1 MRTLRFKF
9 TPEVQDML
17 TAFAQQHN
25 NEPLS
30 AYRAAWGAWMEKNR
44 EAIDSEV
51 KRLTGAGYQGDA
63 EDKMYKAARYYFRS
77 RTRNRKTRVTASP
90 DGETKT
96 TTRRYITVP
105 KTLLASMD
113 QHIATVKDNDD
124 FRPSAAFERFASM
137 HDLGEAMRSL
147 ESYGLEEPA
156 ARKKL
161 KHTYKN
167 RCFLLR
173 RKEAGSAT

>member
-9 TPEVQDML
+9 TPNIQDML
-17 TAFAQQHN
+17 TEFAQQHN
-25 NEPLS
+25 KEPLS
-30 AYRAAWGAWMEKNR
+30 VYRTAWNAWMEKNR
-44 EAIDSEV
+44 EVIDTEV
-51 KRLTGAGYQGDA
+51 KRLTEAGYKGDA

-77 RTRNRKTRVTASP
+77 RSAKRGSDAPASA
-90 DGETKT
+90 DDNTKT

-113 QHIATVKDNDD
+113 QHIVTVKDNDD
-124 FRPSAAFERFASM
+124 FRPSGAFERFAGM
-137 HDLGEAMRSL
+137 HDLSEAIRSL
-147 ESYGLEEPA
+147 AANGLERDA

-167 RCFLLR
+167 RCFILR
-173 RKEAGSAT
+173 RKEINAAT

>member
-9 TPEVQDML
+9 APNIQEML
-17 TAFAQQHN
+17 TEFAQQHN
-25 NEPLS
+25 KDALS
-30 AYRAAWGAWMEKNR
+30 VYRTAWQAWMEKNR
-44 EAIDSEV
+44 EVIDTEV
-51 KRLTGAGYQGDA
+51 KRLTEAGYQGDA

-77 RTRNRKTRVTASP
+77 RSENRKTQVPSSP

-113 QHIATVKDNDD
+113 RHIVTVKDKDD
-124 FRPSAAFERFASM
+124 FRPSGAFERFAGM
-137 HDLGEAMRSL
+137 HDLSEAIRSL
-147 ESYGLEEPA
+147 ATNGLDADA

-173 RKEAGSAT
+173 RKEGSSVT

>member
-1 MRTLRFKF
+1 
-9 TPEVQDML
+9 
-17 TAFAQQHN
+17 
-25 NEPLS
+25 
-30 AYRAAWGAWMEKNR
+30 MEKNR

-113 QHIATVKDNDD
+113 QHIATVK
-124 FRPSAAFERFASM
+124 
-137 HDLGEAMRSL
+137 
-147 ESYGLEEPA
+147 EELPA
-156 ARKKL
+156 VETDADTLVEKTKAL
-161 KHTYKN
+161 P
-167 RCFLLR
+167 
-173 RKEAGSAT
+173 KEEKTEETIEQVD